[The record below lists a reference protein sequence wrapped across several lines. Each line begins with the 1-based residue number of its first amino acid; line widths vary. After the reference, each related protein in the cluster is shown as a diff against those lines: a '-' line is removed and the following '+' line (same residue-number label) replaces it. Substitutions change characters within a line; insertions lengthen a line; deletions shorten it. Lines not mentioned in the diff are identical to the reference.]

1 MGLKMANV
9 GGTRVNDPSGK
20 LSTFQNLSSGNTN
33 RSNAKELGS
42 LSMSRA
48 DGIKFYQSLL
58 ENLNGETTDTS
69 AKTSTISIFEGHQA
83 ESWETAPRRIKE

>member
-1 MGLKMANV
+1 LKMANI

-20 LSTFQNLSSGNTN
+20 LSTFQNVISGNTY
-33 RSNAKELGS
+33 RSNGKERGS

-58 ENLNGETTDTS
+58 ENLNGGTTDTS
-69 AKTSTISIFEGHQA
+69 EKTSTTSIFEGHQA
-83 ESWETAPRRIKE
+83 ESWETAPRRIKG